1 MSYEEMSDLDI
12 NILIAE
18 MFGIYWHISPGRSKS
33 GGWEYCNNHDICS
46 KNAGALTMPLPDY
59 CNNPSDA
66 WPIILDSKITVRPWN
81 HDEWQSFTME
91 GCDSDFVA
99 WHENPLRAAMIVFL
113 MMNEQ

>member
-1 MSYEEMSDLDI
+1 MSHEEMSDLDI

-18 MFGIYWHISPGRSKS
+18 VFGIYWHISPGRSKS

-66 WPIILDSKITVRPWN
+66 WPIILDSKIAVLPWN
-81 HDEWQSFTME
+81 SNGWQSFVMKDGE
-91 GCDSDFVA
+91 HHLMV
-99 WHENPLRAAMIVFL
+99 WHKNPLRAAMIVFL
-113 MMNEQ
+113 MMSEK